1 MNPTTAIQA
10 SRDMRDAHAE
20 YAKLTGYVSRQYAV
34 EWEDE
39 NGNTWRKTCTVINL
53 GRPDRG
59 IPVDPDNEMSKPIP
73 PADPRDGGN
82 MPMMRR
88 AERVIQTQEIVVD
101 YLTRNGMTSAKDMA
115 RPLGISRTTLI
126 DHLHKRDTI
135 YFRKRD
141 GRAILWGLRNVHDQ
155 SE

>member
-1 MNPTTAIQA
+1 MI
-10 SRDMRDAHAE
+10 AE
-20 YAKLTGYVSRQYAV
+20 LQRTKCRPSGYGEYDNLTGYVDRTYSV
-34 EWEDE
+34 EWEDAH
-39 NGNTWRKTCTVINL
+39 GNTWRKTCTVINL

-88 AERVIQTQEIVVD
+88 AERVVQTQEIVVD